1 MFTARIRALA
11 GMSLLASAIG
21 LAAFGAATGTANAA
35 PTHQPEWGTYT
46 CYDYATQTFY
56 ECFDPA
62 SRRRPH
68 TIGPSPAKE
77 LGPFGVEPVPQ
88 PAIHRFGQQLGHV
101 TAQHRDFFGQ

>member
-46 CYDYATQTFY
+46 CYDYAT
-56 ECFDPA
+56 
-62 SRRRPH
+62 
-68 TIGPSPAKE
+68 
-77 LGPFGVEPVPQ
+77 
-88 PAIHRFGQQLGHV
+88 
-101 TAQHRDFFGQ
+101 